1 MYSTKL
7 RFMPNQEVRLAIP
20 AYITSGK
27 EKIAITDTIKENN
40 LIIHIAEKLP
50 ADPATGFQSSS

>member
-1 MYSTKL
+1 ML
-7 RFMPNQEVRLAIP
+7 NQVVRQEIP
-20 AYITSGK
+20 DYITSGN

-50 ADPATGFQSSS
+50 ADPSAVFKAALILKNV